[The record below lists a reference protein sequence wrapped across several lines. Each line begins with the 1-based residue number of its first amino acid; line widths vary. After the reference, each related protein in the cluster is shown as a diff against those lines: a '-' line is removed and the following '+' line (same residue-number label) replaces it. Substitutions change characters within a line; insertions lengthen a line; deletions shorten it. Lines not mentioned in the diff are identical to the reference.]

1 MIKMKTKYFRS
12 ISVAM
17 VAIMVAVTSCLKDL
31 DTVPIDP
38 LVVTSATVYKDT
50 TAYRQVLAKCYAG
63 LALSGQ
69 QGPHGNPDISGID
82 EGFSQYLRQ
91 FWLAQ
96 ELTTDEAVIAWND
109 GTLKDYH
116 FQTWTSGG
124 EFIKALYNR
133 IYYQI
138 SLCNEFIR
146 ECAPAKLDERG
157 FSAADKATIERFR
170 SEARFLRALSYYH
183 AIDLFGNVPFVDENN
198 KVGAFLPQQIS
209 RADLFTYL
217 ETELLD
223 IEGKLKAAKTN
234 EYGRAD
240 QAAAWMLLAKLYLNA
255 KVYINTDKNTEALT
269 WIKKVIA
276 SPYTIEPNYAHL
288 FLADNNLCNEII
300 FPIAFDGVSTRTWGG
315 TTFIVNAAVG
325 GSMVP
330 AEFGIGGGWG
340 GTRTTPQFVDK
351 FPDVTGTTD
360 KRAMFHTSGQS
371 KSISDI
377 FLFTDGYAIKKWKN
391 VTRSGAAGKDATHP
405 DTDFPVFRLAD
416 AYLMYAEAVL
426 RGGTGGDLTT
436 ALNYVNALRERA
448 YGNTSGNI
456 TSGELDLN
464 FILEE
469 RARELY
475 WECHRR
481 TDLIRFGKFSNST
494 YLWEWKG
501 GVKTGASTSS
511 HLDLFPIP
519 ATDVAANP
527 NLTQNTGYT
536 N

>member
-1 MIKMKTKYFRS
+1 MNTRYFKT
-12 ISVAM
+12 ISA
-17 VAIMVAVTSCLKDL
+17 AIVTLLVTATSCLKDL

-146 ECAPAKLDERG
+146 ETTDEKLADRG
-157 FSAADKATIERFR
+157 FSEAEKATIKIFQA
-170 SEARFLRALSYYH
+170 EARFLRALSYYH
-183 AIDLFGNVPFVDENN
+183 ALDLFGNVPFVDEKNN
-198 KVGAFLPQQIS
+198 VGVFLPQQKS
-209 RADLFTYL
+209 RADLHSYI
-217 ETELLD
+217 ESELLD
-223 IEGKLKAAKTN
+223 IEGKLKAPKTN

-240 QAAAWMLLAKLYLNA
+240 KAAAWMLLSKLYLNA
-255 KVYINTDKNTEALT
+255 KVYTGAEKNTECLT
-269 WIKKVIA
+269 WVKKVIA
-276 SPYTIEPNYAHL
+276 SPYSIEPNYSHL

-300 FPIAFDGVSTRTWGG
+300 FPIAFDGLSTKTWGG

-325 GSMVP
+325 GNMVP
-330 AEFGIGGGWG
+330 ADFGIGGGWG

-351 FPDVTGTTD
+351 FPDVTGATD

-377 FLFTDGYAIKKWKN
+377 FLFTEGYAIKKWKN
-391 VTRSGAAGKDATHP
+391 IKRDGSRGQDPTHP

-416 AYLMYAEAVL
+416 AYLIYAEAVL
-426 RGGTGGDLTT
+426 RNGTGGDLTT

-448 YGNTSGNI
+448 YGNASGNI

-464 FILEE
+464 FILDE

-481 TDLIRFGKFSNST
+481 TDLIRFGKFSNTT

-501 GVKTGASTSS
+501 GIKAGAATDS

-527 NLTQNTGYT
+527 NLTQNPGY
-536 N
+536 

>member
-1 MIKMKTKYFRS
+1 MNTKYYKTAA
-12 ISVAM
+12 IAM
-17 VAIMVAVTSCLKDL
+17 LAVTMALTSCMKDL

-38 LVVTSATVYKDT
+38 LVITSATVYKDT

-63 LALSGQ
+63 LAVSGQ
-69 QGPHGNPDISGID
+69 RGPHGDPDISGID

-91 FWLAQ
+91 YWLAQ

-146 ECAPAKLDERG
+146 ESTDEKLSERG
-157 FSAADKATIERFR
+157 FSEAEKAVIRMYR
-170 SEARFLRALSYYH
+170 AEARFLRALSYYH
-183 AIDLFGNVPFVDENN
+183 ALDLFGNVPFVDENN
-198 KVGAFLPQQIS
+198 KVGAFLPKQIA
-209 RADLFTYL
+209 RKDLFSYV
-217 ETELLD
+217 EKELL
-223 IEGKLKAAKTN
+223 EVESQLKNAKTN

-240 QAAAWMLLAKLYLNA
+240 KAAAWMLLAKLYLNA
-255 KVYINTDKNTEALT
+255 QVYTGTAKNTETVT
-269 WIKKVIA
+269 WVKKVIA
-276 SPYTIEPNYAHL
+276 SPYSIEPNYAHL

-300 FPIAFDGVSTRTWGG
+300 FPIAFDGVNTKTWGG

-325 GSMVP
+325 GSMSP

-351 FPDVTGTTD
+351 FPDPSGATD
-360 KRAMFHTSGQS
+360 NRAMFHTSGQS

-391 VTRSGAAGKDATHP
+391 IKRDGTPGKDRTHP

-436 ALNYVNALRERA
+436 ALGYVNTLRQRA
-448 YGNTSGNI
+448 FGGTSGNI
-456 TSGELDLN
+456 TAGELDLN
-464 FILEE
+464 FVLDE

-481 TDLIRFGKFSNST
+481 TDLIRFGRFSTST

-501 GVKTGASTSS
+501 GIKAGASTSS

-519 ATDVAANP
+519 SSDVGANP
-527 NLTQNTGYT
+527 NLTQNPGY
-536 N
+536 